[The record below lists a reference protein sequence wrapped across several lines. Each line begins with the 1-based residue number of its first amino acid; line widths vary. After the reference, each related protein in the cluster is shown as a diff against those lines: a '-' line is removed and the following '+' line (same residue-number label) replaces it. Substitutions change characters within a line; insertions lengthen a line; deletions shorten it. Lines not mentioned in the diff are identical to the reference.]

1 MLYHPNDNKLTLI
14 IKHLTALAAL
24 FSMIAL
30 FIYVILD
37 DVKIPQRDTTILIDV
52 KDKVNICVPES
63 DEFAEKSF
71 FDF

>member
-1 MLYHPNDNKLTLI
+1 MFYHPNDNKLTLI
-14 IKHLTALAAL
+14 IKHLTALFAL

-52 KDKVNICVPES
+52 KDKVNVCLPES
-63 DEFAEKSF
+63 NEFAEESF
-71 FDF
+71 FSF